1 MQRLHSGPISYALHL
16 LACAVVSCVVQN
28 AHVIKVYT
36 MGTALKHGVKGNWS
50 SIV

>member
-1 MQRLHSGPISYALHL
+1 VQRLHSGPISYPLHL

-28 AHVIKVYT
+28 AHVKVYT
-36 MGTALKHGVKGNWS
+36 METALKHGVKGNWS